1 MSNEAAAETT
11 APITAPAAQP
21 APKQMLGMIV
31 FSAVIGIISAIFASL
46 FLKLVE
52 WATELVYHELPH
64 TMGLDAAPWWWVGV
78 LLLIAA
84 VVVALARKL
93 PGATGQ
99 GPLTGFH
106 FDIPLA
112 YIPATLLAAFASL
125 VAGVALGP
133 EAPLIV
139 LGVAV
144 GGILTAKRPPQ
155 VQKAMMFIGG
165 AAAISA
171 VFGNPFITAFM
182 ILEFMAAG
190 VAPVALLLPVLTA
203 LSSGYL
209 VSIGIWSLP
218 GLAGHPLSV
227 PGLPSYENINPGD
240 IAVGLVVAAVAGLV
254 ALTAR
259 KGGDIVDRLAQKRSG
274 VVLFGAA
281 IVTTLMLAVGESLG
295 IAPNLILF
303 SGNSGMA
310 GLIAQTSFGLV
321 IVIIV
326 AKAIAYSVALGG
338 GFRGGP
344 IFPVTFL
351 GVGVGVLAALLVPG
365 VNVSALAAAGIAGSA
380 AAFLKLPATSA
391 LLGALLIAG
400 AGAAIA
406 PFAIFGAVV
415 GFVIRLLTDARS
427 AKRIN
432 APAPTT
438 A

>member
-1 MSNEAAAETT
+1 
-11 APITAPAAQP
+11 
-21 APKQMLGMIV
+21 MIL
-31 FSAVIGIISAIFASL
+31 FSAVIGVIAAIFASL
-46 FLKLVE
+46 FLKLIE
-52 WATELVYHELPH
+52 ISTEFVYHELPH
-64 TMGLDAAPWWWVGV
+64 AMGLDGAPWWWACI
-78 LLLIAA
+78 LLLLAA
-84 VVVALARKL
+84 VLVVLARKL

-106 FDIPLA
+106 FDVPVKFV
-112 YIPATLLAAFASL
+112 PATLLAAFASL
-125 VAGVALGP
+125 VSGVALGP

-144 GGILTAKRPPQ
+144 GGILTANRPAQ
-155 VQKAMMFIGG
+155 LQKAMMFIGG

-182 ILEFMAAG
+182 ILEFIALG
-190 VAPVALLLPVLTA
+190 VVPVALLLPVLTA

-227 PGLPSYENINPGD
+227 PGLPTYENINPGD
-240 IAVGLVVAAVAGLV
+240 ILVGLAVALVAALV
-254 ALTAR
+254 ALAAR
-259 KGGDIVDRLAQKRSG
+259 GAGSFVDRLAQKRSTL
-274 VVLFGAA
+274 VLFGAA
-281 IVTTLMLAVGESLG
+281 LVTVAVLALTDSLG
-295 IAPNLILF
+295 IAQNLVLF

-310 GLIAQTSFGLV
+310 SLIAQTSFSLV
-321 IVIIV
+321 IVIIL
-326 AKAIAYSVALGG
+326 AKAVAYAVALGG

-351 GVGVGVLAALLVPG
+351 GVGVGVLAALLIPG

-400 AGAAIA
+400 AGASIA

-415 GFVIRLLTDARS
+415 GFVIRVLADARS
-427 AKRIN
+427 TETAEPAK
-432 APAPTT
+432 PAK